1 VNLSPLESMKPLP
14 NPCRAFC
21 LLHQFYCIGGREHMN
36 RTPCAH
42 SGDNKLL
49 EASCN
54 FDKVLTVGDA

>member
-1 VNLSPLESMKPLP
+1 
-14 NPCRAFC
+14 
-21 LLHQFYCIGGREHMN
+21 MN